1 MTARART
8 HGAEPI
14 LQLREATLIRGG
26 TRVLDRL
33 SLTISG
39 GEHTA
44 ILGPNGAGKTSL
56 MRMLMLE
63 DRPLNSVRA
72 ATPLLLF
79 GRDRWDLMEL
89 RRHLGV
95 VSGDFEAEFGRW
107 TSRGRVSGLDAA
119 VSGLLGSQGIFA
131 HQEVTPEMRARART
145 ALERVQALH
154 LAAKPLT
161 QMSAGERRRVL
172 IARALVTQPAALL
185 LDEPTTGLDFLARH
199 HFMESVRLLARSGT
213 TVILVTH
220 HVEEII
226 PEISRVV
233 LLREGRIAFDGPPD
247 EALTSDR
254 LGAVYGG
261 TLTVERSGDYY
272 YVRAGGS

>member
-199 HFMESVRLLARSGT
+199 HFMES
-213 TVILVTH
+213 
-220 HVEEII
+220 
-226 PEISRVV
+226 
-233 LLREGRIAFDGPPD
+233 
-247 EALTSDR
+247 
-254 LGAVYGG
+254 
-261 TLTVERSGDYY
+261 
-272 YVRAGGS
+272 